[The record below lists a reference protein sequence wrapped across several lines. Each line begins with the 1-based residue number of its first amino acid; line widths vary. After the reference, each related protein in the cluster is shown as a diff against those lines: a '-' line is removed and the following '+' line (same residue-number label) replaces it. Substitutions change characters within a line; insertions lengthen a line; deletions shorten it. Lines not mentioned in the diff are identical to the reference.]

1 MILTI
6 DFETYYD
13 KEYSLTKMTTE
24 EYIRHDNFEVIGV
37 SVKVDDKEPE
47 WVSGTREQIKFWLD
61 QFKWGESFVLAHN
74 TMFDGAILSWRF
86 GIKPM
91 AWLDT
96 LCMARATDGIEVG
109 NSLAK
114 LAARYNVGVKGQ
126 EVLNALGKRR
136 KDFSPEE
143 LQQYAEYCKND
154 VDLTYKLFLEMGP
167 KFAKKE
173 FKLIDLT
180 LRMFTEP
187 VLELNLPLLEQHLE
201 EVKDRKAKLMAA
213 VETDRDTLMSNPKFA
228 ALLESIGVE
237 PPRKISP
244 TTGKETW
251 ALSKNDDAFKELTN
265 HPNEM
270 VQALVAARLGT
281 KSTLE
286 ETRTERFI
294 GIAKRGVMPVPLRYY
309 AAHTGRWGG
318 DDKLNLQNI
327 PRKSLLKK
335 AIEPP
340 EGHIIINAD
349 SSQIEART
357 VAWLAG
363 ETDLVDAF
371 DKGEDVYKIMASAI
385 YNKPIEDINDNE
397 RFVGKTTILGAGYGM
412 GAEKFRTQLRVF
424 KVDLSATECSRI
436 INVYR
441 SKYQRIA
448 NLWKEA
454 QNAIKAIAQESTT
467 AIGTQPQALSV
478 VEGGFLL
485 PSGLLISYPDLQV
498 DSDNQYTYTSRRGR
512 IKIYGGKAVE
522 NFTQAIARCA
532 IGEQMLRIAAKY
544 KVALTVHDSVVVVV
558 PKDQQ
563 EEALKSVQ
571 TLMRWRPDWCKT
583 LPLNCEIEYGESY
596 GTTSKYIG

>member
-13 KEYSLTKMTTE
+13 KEYSLSKITTE
-24 EYIRHDNFEVIGV
+24 EYVRHDLFEVIGV
-37 SVKVDDKEPE
+37 AVKVDDQETK
-47 WVSGTREQIKFWLD
+47 WASGTKEQIKFWLG
-61 QFKWGESFVLAHN
+61 QFNWAESFVLAHN

-96 LCMARATDGIEVG
+96 LCMARAIDGIEVG

-114 LAARYNVGVKGQ
+114 LATRYEVGVKGQ
-126 EVLNALGKRR
+126 EVLNAIGKRR
-136 KDFSPEE
+136 KDFTPEE
-143 LQQYAEYCKND
+143 MQRYAEYCKND
-154 VDLTYKLFLEMGP
+154 VDLTYDIFKKMGP
-167 KFAKKE
+167 KFGKKE

-187 VLELNLPLLEQHLE
+187 VLELNLPMLEQHLE
-201 EVKDRKAKLMAA
+201 QVRDRKAKLLSVTEA
-213 VETDRDTLMSNPKFA
+213 DRDTLMSNPKFA
-228 ALLESIGVE
+228 ALLESLGVE
-237 PPRKISP
+237 PPVKISP
-244 TTGKETW
+244 TTGRETW
-251 ALSKNDDAFKELTN
+251 AFSKNDEAFKELEN
-265 HPNEM
+265 HPDER
-270 VQALVAARLGT
+270 VQALVAARIGT

-294 GIAKRGVMPVPLRYY
+294 GIAKRGTMPVPLRYY

-363 ETDLVDAF
+363 ELELVEAF

-385 YNKPIEDINDNE
+385 YGKNIENITDSE

-412 GAEKFRTQLRVF
+412 GAEKFKAQLKVF
-424 KVDLSATECSRI
+424 KVDLPLTECQRI
-436 INVYR
+436 ISVYR
-441 SKYQRIA
+441 DKYSKIA
-448 NLWKEA
+448 ALWKEA
-454 QNAIKAIAQESTT
+454 QNAIKAIAQGATT
-467 AIGTQPQALSV
+467 AVGTQPQALSV
-478 VEGGFLL
+478 VKGGFLL

-498 DSDNQYTYTSRRGR
+498 DSDNQYTYASRRGR

-522 NFTQAIARCA
+522 NFTQGIARCA
-532 IGEQMLRIAAKY
+532 IGEQMLQVSHKY
-544 KVALTVHDSVVVVV
+544 KVALTVHDSIVLVV
-558 PKDQQ
+558 KKEEQ
-563 EEALKSVQ
+563 EEALKYVQ
-571 TLMRWRPDWCKT
+571 TTMRWRPKWCTT
-583 LPLNCEIEYGESY
+583 LPLNCEVEYGDSY
-596 GTTSKYIG
+596 GNTSKYTG

>member
-37 SVKVDDKEPE
+37 SVKVGDKEPE
-47 WVSGTREQIKFWLD
+47 WVSGTKEQIKFWLD

-136 KDFSPEE
+136 RDFSPEE
-143 LQQYAEYCKND
+143 LQRYAEYCKND
-154 VDLTYKLFLEMGP
+154 VDLTYKLFMEMGP
-167 KFAKKE
+167 RFSKKE

-213 VETDRDTLMSNPKFA
+213 AETDRDTLMSNPKFA

-335 AIEPP
+335 AIEPL

-385 YNKPIEDINDNE
+385 YNKPVEEITDNE

-412 GAEKFRTQLRVF
+412 GAEKFRSQLRVF
-424 KVDLSATECSRI
+424 KVDLPAIECGRI
-436 INVYR
+436 ISVYR

-454 QNAIKAIAQESTT
+454 QNAIKAIAQGSTT
-467 AIGTQPQALSV
+467 TIGTQPQALSV

-498 DSDNQYTYTSRRGR
+498 DSDNQYTYSSRRDR

-532 IGEQMLRIAAKY
+532 IGEQMLRVATKY
-544 KVALTVHDSVVVVV
+544 KVALTVHDSIVVVV

-563 EEALKSVQ
+563 EEALKLVQ

-583 LPLNCEIEYGESY
+583 LPLNWEIEYGESY
-596 GTTSKYIG
+596 GITSKYTG

>member
-37 SVKVDDKEPE
+37 SVKVGDKEPE
-47 WVSGTREQIKFWLD
+47 WVSGTKEQIKFWLD

-143 LQQYAEYCKND
+143 LQRYAEYCKND
-154 VDLTYKLFLEMGP
+154 VDLTYKLFMEMGP
-167 KFAKKE
+167 RFSKKE

-228 ALLESIGVE
+228 ALLESLGVE

-265 HPNEM
+265 HPNEI

-340 EGHIIINAD
+340 EGHIIIDAD

-385 YNKPIEDINDNE
+385 YNKPVEEITDNE

-412 GAEKFRTQLRVF
+412 GAEKFRSQLRVF

-454 QNAIKAIAQESTT
+454 QNAIKAIAQGSTT
-467 AIGTQPQALSV
+467 TIGTQPQALSV

-498 DSDNQYTYTSRRGR
+498 DSDNQYTYASRKGR

-532 IGEQMLRIAAKY
+532 IGEQMLRVATKY
-544 KVALTVHDSVVVVV
+544 KVALTVHDSIVVVV

-563 EEALKSVQ
+563 EEALKLVQ

-583 LPLNCEIEYGESY
+583 LPLNCEIKYGESY
-596 GTTSKYIG
+596 GTTSKYTG

>member
-13 KEYSLTKMTTE
+13 KEYSLSKITTE
-24 EYIRHDNFEVIGV
+24 EYVRHDLFEVIGV
-37 SVKVDDKEPE
+37 AVKVDDQETK
-47 WVSGTREQIKFWLD
+47 WASGTKEQIKFWLG
-61 QFKWGESFVLAHN
+61 QFNWAESFVLAHN
-74 TMFDGAILSWRF
+74 TMFDGAILSWQF
-86 GIKPM
+86 GVKPM

-96 LCMARATDGIEVG
+96 LCMARAIDGIEVG

-114 LAARYNVGVKGQ
+114 LATRYEVGVKGQ
-126 EVLNALGKRR
+126 EVLNTIGKRR
-136 KDFSPEE
+136 KDFTSEE
-143 LQQYAEYCKND
+143 MQRYAEYCKND
-154 VDLTYKLFLEMGP
+154 VDLTYAIFKKMGP

-187 VLELNLPLLEQHLE
+187 VLELNLPMLEQHLE
-201 EVKDRKAKLMAA
+201 QVRERKAKLLSVAEIDKEA
-213 VETDRDTLMSNPKFA
+213 LMSNPKFA
-228 ALLESIGVE
+228 ALLESLGVE
-237 PPRKISP
+237 PPVKISP
-244 TTGKETW
+244 TTGRETW
-251 ALSKNDDAFKELTN
+251 AFSKNDEAFKELEN
-265 HPNEM
+265 HPDER
-270 VQALVAARLGT
+270 VQALVAARIGT

-294 GIAKRGVMPVPLRYY
+294 GIAKRGTMPVPLRYY

-363 ETDLVDAF
+363 ELELVEAF

-385 YNKPIEDINDNE
+385 YGKSIEDITDSE

-412 GAEKFRTQLRVF
+412 GAEKFKTQLKVF
-424 KVDLSATECSRI
+424 KVDLPLTECQRI
-436 INVYR
+436 ISVYR
-441 SKYQRIA
+441 EKYSKIA
-448 NLWKEA
+448 ALWKEA
-454 QNAIKAIAQESTT
+454 QNAIKAIAQGATT
-467 AIGTQPQALSV
+467 VVGTQPQALSV

-498 DSDNQYTYTSRRGR
+498 DGDNQYTYASRRGR

-522 NFTQAIARCA
+522 NFTQGIARCA
-532 IGEQMLRIAAKY
+532 IGEQMLRVSHKY
-544 KVALTVHDSVVVVV
+544 KVALTVHDSIVLVV
-558 PKDQQ
+558 KKEEQ
-563 EEALKSVQ
+563 EEALKYVQ
-571 TLMRWRPDWCKT
+571 TTMRWRPKWCIT
-583 LPLNCEIEYGESY
+583 LPLNCEVEYGDSY
-596 GTTSKYIG
+596 GNTSKYAG

>member
-143 LQQYAEYCKND
+143 LQRYSEYCKND
-154 VDLTYKLFLEMGP
+154 VDITYKLFLEMGP

-363 ETDLVDAF
+363 ETELVDAF

-424 KVDLSATECSRI
+424 KVDLPATECSRI

-454 QNAIKAIAQESTT
+454 QNAIKAIAQGSTT

-563 EEALKSVQ
+563 EEALKLVQ

-596 GTTSKYIG
+596 GTTSKYTG

>member
-13 KEYSLTKMTTE
+13 KEYSLSKITTE
-24 EYIRHDNFEVIGV
+24 EYVRHDLFEVIGV
-37 SVKVDDKEPE
+37 AVKVDDQETK
-47 WVSGTREQIKFWLD
+47 WASGTKEQIKFWLG
-61 QFKWGESFVLAHN
+61 QFNWAESFVLAHN

-86 GIKPM
+86 GIKPI

-96 LCMARATDGIEVG
+96 LCMARAIDGIEVG

-114 LAARYNVGVKGQ
+114 LATRYEVGVKGQ
-126 EVLNALGKRR
+126 EVLNAIGKRR
-136 KDFSPEE
+136 KDFTPEE
-143 LQQYAEYCKND
+143 MQRYAEYCKND
-154 VDLTYKLFLEMGP
+154 VDLTYNIFKKMGP

-187 VLELNLPLLEQHLE
+187 VLELNLPMLEQHLE
-201 EVKDRKAKLMAA
+201 QVRDRKAKLLSVAEA
-213 VETDRDTLMSNPKFA
+213 DRDALMSNPKFA
-228 ALLESIGVE
+228 ALLETLGVE
-237 PPRKISP
+237 PPVKISP
-244 TTGKETW
+244 TTGRETW
-251 ALSKNDDAFKELTN
+251 AFSKNDEAFKELEN
-265 HPNEM
+265 HPDER
-270 VQALVAARLGT
+270 VQALVAARIGT

-294 GIAKRGVMPVPLRYY
+294 GIAKRGTMPVPLRYY

-363 ETDLVDAF
+363 ELELVEAF

-385 YNKPIEDINDNE
+385 YGKSIEDITDNE

-412 GAEKFRTQLRVF
+412 GAEKFKAQLKVF
-424 KVDLSATECSRI
+424 KVDLPLTECQRI
-436 INVYR
+436 ISVYR
-441 SKYQRIA
+441 EKYSKIA
-448 NLWKEA
+448 ALWKEA
-454 QNAIKAIAQESTT
+454 QNAIKAIAQGATT
-467 AIGTQPQALSV
+467 AVGTQPQALSV

-498 DSDNQYTYTSRRGR
+498 DSDNQYTYASRRGR

-522 NFTQAIARCA
+522 NFTQGIARCA
-532 IGEQMLRIAAKY
+532 IGEQMLQVSHKY
-544 KVALTVHDSVVVVV
+544 KVALTVHDSIVLVV
-558 PKDQQ
+558 KKEEQ
-563 EEALKSVQ
+563 EEALKYVQ
-571 TLMRWRPDWCKT
+571 TTMRWRPKWCTT
-583 LPLNCEIEYGESY
+583 LPLNCEVEYGDSY
-596 GTTSKYIG
+596 GNTSKYTG